1 MIRFLIYETNDDILD
16 SYYIFLGDF
25 DDDEYYNELL
35 LSLLHTTTF
44 FDSDNNDD
52 RTLFLEDEV
61 DLVLDLFSLYFIF
74 LAKLGSLMFYVP
86 EGIARTFLTLYIS
99 YLIIFE
105 VHTIDRSTMET
116 NYLIQKKSLR

>member
-35 LSLLHTTTF
+35 LSLVHTTTF

-61 DLVLDLFSLYFIF
+61 DLGLDLFSLYFIF

-86 EGIARTFLTLYIS
+86 EGIARTFLALYIS

-105 VHTIDRSTMET
+105 VHTIDRSITEAS
-116 NYLIQKKSLR
+116 YLRSKRYLR